1 LLIYRGRTEG
11 NMKGSMANSLGTFRF
26 WSALTLNLSVICIL
40 IFGGPAGVWGELP
53 DIPNSNT
60 WRTSGTVHT
69 IVSKGDVTYIGGSF
83 SYVGPDT
90 GAGVSI
96 SEATG
101 RLSLPSLRVNYSINA
116 VVPDGSGGWY
126 IGGMFTRVG
135 SVKRNRIAHIL
146 SDNSLDTS
154 WNPNANDEVFALAV
168 SGGTVYVGGQFTSI
182 GGQMR
187 NHVAALDAV
196 TGKVTSWNPN
206 ADKIVH
212 ALAVSGGTV
221 YAGGLFASI
230 GGQSRKR
237 IAALN
242 AVTGKA
248 TSWNPNAD
256 KRVDALAVSEDTVYA
271 GGWFTR
277 IGGQTR
283 NYVAALDAVT
293 GKATSWNPNANE
305 KVFALA
311 VSEGTVYAGGQFM
324 SIGGQTRHS
333 IAALDAVTGE
343 ATSWNPI
350 ANNWVYALAVSG
362 GTVYAGGQFTS
373 IGGQTRHGIA
383 ALDAATGEAT
393 SWNPNPYGWVYALA
407 VSGGTVY
414 AGGSFSSIG
423 GQWRNGIAAI
433 DAVTGEAT
441 SWDPNPSFDEYWSPC
456 VYTLAVSGGTV
467 YAGGQFRSIG
477 GQTRHSIAA
486 LDAVTGEATSWNPI
500 ANNWVYALAVS
511 GETVYAG
518 GSFSSIGG
526 QWRNGIA
533 AIDAV
538 TGEATSWNP
547 NASFGDRSPCVYT
560 LAVNGDTVYAGGSFT
575 SIGGQTRNRIAA
587 LDAVTG
593 EATSWNPNSNSIVYA
608 LVVDGDT
615 VYAGGGFSSIG
626 GQARKYIAAL
636 DAVTGEATSWNPNVK
651 IPESEALALAV
662 SGGMVFAGGTFGS
675 AQFGVY
681 PITAAPDKLEFGTL
695 PIGSTSLS
703 KILTVTN
710 MLESDLMID
719 SILLTGP
726 DAEDF
731 IVQSDLCSGT
741 TLPPSGN
748 CTVDVSF
755 SPSSTVSKSASVTIS
770 SNTPKAWAFDVPLT
784 GTGGIPRVTLF
795 SPNGGE
801 VIPSGPTYD
810 ITWWA
815 PSEAVEFKLQ
825 YSTDNGATW
834 ETIASHLSGMA
845 HGWPVPALQNN
856 KKACLVRVT
865 GYDDSGV
872 KVGSDKS
879 DDPFTIEVASITAP
893 FIYEIV
899 PKAPSPIR

>member
-305 KVFALA
+305 KVFVLA

-324 SIGGQTRHS
+324 
-333 IAALDAVTGE
+333 
-343 ATSWNPI
+343 
-350 ANNWVYALAVSG
+350 
-362 GTVYAGGQFTS
+362 
-373 IGGQTRHGIA
+373 
-383 ALDAATGEAT
+383 
-393 SWNPNPYGWVYALA
+393 
-407 VSGGTVY
+407 
-414 AGGSFSSIG
+414 
-423 GQWRNGIAAI
+423 
-433 DAVTGEAT
+433 
-441 SWDPNPSFDEYWSPC
+441 
-456 VYTLAVSGGTV
+456 
-467 YAGGQFRSIG
+467 SIG

-593 EATSWNPNSNSIVYA
+593 EATPWNPNSNSIVYA

-770 SNTPKAWAFDVPLT
+770 SNTPKAWTFDVPLT

>member
-362 GTVYAGGQFTS
+362 
-373 IGGQTRHGIA
+373 
-383 ALDAATGEAT
+383 
-393 SWNPNPYGWVYALA
+393 
-407 VSGGTVY
+407 
-414 AGGSFSSIG
+414 
-423 GQWRNGIAAI
+423 
-433 DAVTGEAT
+433 
-441 SWDPNPSFDEYWSPC
+441 
-456 VYTLAVSGGTV
+456 
-467 YAGGQFRSIG
+467 
-477 GQTRHSIAA
+477 
-486 LDAVTGEATSWNPI
+486 
-500 ANNWVYALAVS
+500 
-511 GETVYAG
+511 ETVYAG

-593 EATSWNPNSNSIVYA
+593 EATPWNPNSNSIVYA

-770 SNTPKAWAFDVPLT
+770 SNTPKAWTFDVPLT